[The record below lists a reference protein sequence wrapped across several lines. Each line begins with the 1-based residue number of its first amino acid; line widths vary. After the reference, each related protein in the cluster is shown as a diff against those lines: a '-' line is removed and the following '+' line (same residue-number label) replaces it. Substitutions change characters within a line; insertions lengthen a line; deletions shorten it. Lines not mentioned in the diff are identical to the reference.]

1 MPSFCCLFIT
11 ICNCRTAC
19 KYSGVLRFLILIG
32 GKRFVSLF
40 SLLSDFFLN
49 IFNPEFR
56 LPSFLP
62 EFRFGSTRSFSLRSR
77 GLLCK
82 NEVEN
87 HVKTLKKGSTDTVPP
102 CFPHF
107 SRLIKRLDQVFL
119 PVDKAQKTLRKG
131 NKGTVLPHFP
141 RFPRL

>member
-1 MPSFCCLFIT
+1 MSRVSLPDLPLPSLASGSQKIGDFMGVALQVQQHEVLFASLKRT
-11 ICNCRTAC
+11 ICKND
-19 KYSGVLRFLILIG
+19 IG
-32 GKRFVSLF
+32 
-40 SLLSDFFLN
+40 
-49 IFNPEFR
+49 
-56 LPSFLP
+56 
-62 EFRFGSTRSFSLRSR
+62 
-77 GLLCK
+77 
-82 NEVEN
+82 N